1 MRYLRTPRFLFLL
14 ACLGFLGL
22 ASQASASE
30 PFFPHAG
37 THAYDARE
45 YKVKLAY
52 KQGRG
57 GRIQATTT
65 IVANANRQ
73 LTDFSFDFFGPHV
86 IRVRVNGE
94 DAKFG
99 RQKGKL
105 IVFPRR
111 PIARGSRVVTNIR
124 YAGKPPTVTDPDGS
138 REGWYPTDDG
148 ALAVGEPQGTAAWIP
163 CNNIPTDKASFSF
176 DVTVPNGLKAVAN
189 GRLMRT
195 DRQDGNVRFRWRE
208 KAPMSTY
215 LAVLDVGRGRIVK
228 TRAGKLPAWTL
239 VDPRMLKQSHL
250 VLAELPQIISFE
262 SRLFG
267 PYPFDSAGSIVD
279 YAPKLGYALESQSRP
294 IYAFVPDITTV
305 VHETAHQWFGDSVGL
320 KRWPNIWLNEG
331 FATWTQWYYAER
343 HGRRSAHAIFNQLY
357 QVPASNTRFWNP
369 PPGHPGSPKYLFD
382 PTTYVR
388 GAMALEALR
397 LAIGTKPMLRVLRT
411 WAEEHRHGNGDI
423 AEFIAVAD
431 RVSGRDLEPLFHRW
445 LFQRGKPGPERERP
459 LEAQRSAR
467 PVVVKPPPAVQ
478 IGHASLGTSADGHP
492 VVLVPVTYPI
502 QLAGHRVPVEIS
514 VSDSAGKTI
523 ESRQARIL
531 LSAGKLRRPERR
543 RRFTFVH
550 RLDLWGQQPQD
561 LESGVRVKVRA
572 RGRLDANGD
581 GKPELQS
588 GDSSAQ
594 ALSPG
599 APKEPVCSTVPAART
614 RPGRRTMLQLPACTS
629 SPQWQ
634 ITKQPQHGSAHIQE
648 GSLVYRS
655 GPQFRGTDSLTLSGG
670 QEVRFT
676 VGASGSP
683 VVRAIGDSVT
693 AGFGYYSNGTS
704 MTIGH
709 LFECRPPEKEFNDAC
724 SSNSLTRDNEAKL
737 EYAPDYGLSNNVSW
751 AAQWAN
757 ENAVTNYENLAVSGS
772 EPANWAPGGYL
783 HATTAKVESED
794 PEYILMT
801 VGANPLLSEMLFGID
816 HMGCAI
822 YAQVFGDYRECIEEA
837 FAEVKLHESLKRL
850 YTDLVEHTSATI
862 YLMQYHLSVPSIALA
877 YSATQIAE
885 MGKLLNREIA
895 AVAAEV
901 NPQRL
906 QVVMPPHFNVGVDI
920 SPVYPSHF
928 SCSRLGYKVDGPS
941 VQSTP
946 TQTELKI
953 LHPLSF
959 CKGPA
964 GGGPPWV
971 ISGDTGIHPSAAG
984 YAQMASQV
992 PPPTI

>member
-1 MRYLRTPRFLFLL
+1 MRYLRVPRFFLLL
-14 ACLGFLGL
+14 ACLGFLAL
-22 ASQASASE
+22 APQAAASE

-45 YKVKLAY
+45 YNVKLAY
-52 KQGRG
+52 KPGRD
-57 GRIQATTT
+57 GRIQAATT
-65 IVANANRQ
+65 IVANAARQ
-73 LTDFSFDFFGPHV
+73 LASFSFDFLGPRV
-86 IRVRVNGE
+86 TRVRVDGE
-94 DAKFG
+94 EARFE
-99 RQKGKL
+99 RAKGKL
-105 IVFPRR
+105 VVLPPQ
-111 PIARGSRVVTNIR
+111 PIAKGSRFVTNIR
-124 YAGKPPTVTDPDGS
+124 YAGKPPKITDPDGS
-138 REGWYPTDDG
+138 QEGWYPTDDG
-148 ALAVGEPQGTAAWIP
+148 VLAVGEPQGTAAWIP

-176 DVTVPNGLKAVAN
+176 DLTVPEGLKAVAN
-189 GRLMRT
+189 GRLT
-195 DRQDGNVRFRWRE
+195 DVHRQDGNVRFRWRE
-208 KAPMSTY
+208 ETPMSTY
-215 LAVLDVGRGRIVK
+215 LAVLDIGRGRLARSHV
-228 TRAGKLPAWTL
+228 GKLPAWTL
-239 VDPRMLKQSHL
+239 VDPRMERQSRL
-250 VLAELPQIISFE
+250 VLAELPRIVRFE
-262 SRLFG
+262 GRLFG
-267 PYPFDSAGSIVD
+267 GYPFDSAGSIVD

-343 HGRRSAHAIFNQLY
+343 HGRRSAHSIFNRLY
-357 QVPASNTRFWNP
+357 RVPASNKRFWIP
-369 PPGHPGSPKYLFD
+369 PPGHPGSPRFLFD

-397 LAIGTKPMLRVLRT
+397 LKIGTKPMLRVLRT

-423 AEFIAVAD
+423 DEFIAVAE
-431 RVSGRDLEPLFHRW
+431 RVSGRNLEPLFQRW
-445 LFQRGKPGPERERP
+445 LYQRGKPAPEPKR
-459 LEAQRSAR
+459 AAR
-467 PVVVKPPPAVQ
+467 PVVVKPPPAVR
-478 IGHASLGTSADGHP
+478 IGHAVFGAPIDDHLA
-492 VVLVPVTYPI
+492 VLVPVTYPI
-502 QLAGHRVPVEIS
+502 QLVGHKVPVTIELL
-514 VSDSAGKTI
+514 DSMGKTVAV
-523 ESRQARIL
+523 RRTRIR
-531 LSAGKLRRPERR
+531 LSAGKLRSPERR
-543 RRFTFVH
+543 RSFTFVH
-550 RLDLWGQQPQD
+550 RLDLFGQQQPGM
-561 LESGVRVKVRA
+561 LERGMKVRVRA
-572 RGRLDANGD
+572 RGWLDANGD
-581 GKPELQS
+581 GKPELAS
-588 GDSSAQ
+588 GDS
-594 ALSPG
+594 ALQPLSLADDG
-599 APKEPVCSTVPAART
+599 TALCSTVPASRT
-614 RPGRRTMLQLPACTS
+614 RPGRRTMLQLPVCTS
-629 SPQWQ
+629 AVAGPWR
-634 ITKQPQHGSAHIQE
+634 IATQPQHGSAHIQE

-655 GPQFRGTDSLTLSGG
+655 GPQFRGTDTLTLGGG

-676 VGASGSP
+676 VGTSSSP

-693 AGFGYYSNGTS
+693 AGFGYYSNGAS

-737 EYAPDYGLSNNVSW
+737 EYAPDYGLSNDVSW

-757 ENAVTNYENLAVSGS
+757 EHAVTNYENLAVSGS
-772 EPANWAPGGYL
+772 EPRNWAPGGYL
-783 HATTAKVESED
+783 HHTTAQVESED
-794 PEYILMT
+794 PDYILMT

-816 HMGCAI
+816 NMGCAI

-837 FAEVKLHESLKRL
+837 FAEVKLHESLKKL
-850 YTDLVEHTSATI
+850 YADLVEHTSATI

-885 MGKLLNREIA
+885 MGKLLNKEIA

-906 QVVMPPHFNVGVDI
+906 QVVTPPHFNVGIDV
-920 SPVYPSHF
+920 SPVYPSRF

-941 VQSTP
+941 VQSAP
-946 TQTELKI
+946 TQTELKV

-992 PPPTI
+992 PPPSG